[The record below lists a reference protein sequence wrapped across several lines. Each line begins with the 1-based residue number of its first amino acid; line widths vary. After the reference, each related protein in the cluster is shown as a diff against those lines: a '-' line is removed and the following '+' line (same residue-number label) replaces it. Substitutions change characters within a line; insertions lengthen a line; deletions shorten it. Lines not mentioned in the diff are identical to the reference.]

1 MDPERR
7 RFLSDF
13 YREEFLRQLQHLRGT
28 GILSEEKSEA
38 ARAACDRFLR
48 DLDAA
53 GWRADYAAMAET
65 LLQRFDMLTRL
76 SELDPRS
83 GH

>member
-7 RFLSDF
+7 RVLSEF
-13 YREEFLRQLQHLRGT
+13 YREEFQRQLHQLRGIGVLT
-28 GILSEEKSEA
+28 EEKSEA
-38 ARAACDRFLR
+38 AHAACDRLLR

-76 SELDPRS
+76 SELDPRL

>member
-1 MDPERR
+1 LDPERR
-7 RFLSDF
+7 RVLSEF
-13 YREEFLRQLQHLRGT
+13 YREEFLRQLQHLRGV
-28 GILSEEKSEA
+28 GILTEEKSEA
-38 ARAACDRFLR
+38 AHAACDRFLR

-53 GWRADYAAMAET
+53 GWRADYAAVAEA
-65 LLQRFDMLTRL
+65 LLQRFDTLTRL

>member
-7 RFLSDF
+7 RFLSEF

-38 ARAACDRFLR
+38 AHAACDRFLR

-76 SELDPRS
+76 SELDPRA